1 MRDQLQDGGGA
12 MPKAV
17 AWLEIFVDTLADA
30 AGDLLAQY
38 PETTMEHC
46 FTFVGGFERR
56 MLWIP
61 DLRDADDRPRKGQ
74 R

>member
-1 MRDQLQDGGGA
+1 MRDQLQDGGDA

-38 PETTMEHC
+38 PETTMEH
-46 FTFVGGFERR
+46 FSHLLAAFERR